1 MTCSIKLNKNQSKA
15 KSRTVN
21 KEHQQINQNLEII
34 FYKYK
39 QCNNNKVKKIMKNL
53 IIKYN
58 TAQIS
63 IRNNQNSKHNNKTIF
78 NITVKIYLNTQLVI

>member
-1 MTCSIKLNKNQSKA
+1 MICSTRLNKNQNKA

-58 TAQIS
+58 TAQMRIE
-63 IRNNQNSKHNNKTIF
+63 NKQNSKHNNKTIC
-78 NITVKIYLNTQLVI
+78 NIIIKIYLNTQLVI